1 MGLLPESFI
10 AKPLK
15 LPEILCYG
23 GALQLH
29 GVSVNHKQTVC
40 ALATAEDT
48 FFMPGTSE
56 D

>member
-15 LPEILCYG
+15 LPDILCYG
-23 GALQLH
+23 GALRPH
-29 GVSVNHKQTVC
+29 GVSVNRTHSVC
-40 ALATAEDT
+40 APATAEDT

>member
-1 MGLLPESFI
+1 MGLLLESFI

-15 LPEILCYG
+15 LPEILCYR
-23 GALQLH
+23 GALRLR
-29 GVSVNHKQTVC
+29 GESVNHKHSVC
-40 ALATAEDT
+40 ALATAQDT